1 MSNLITAEVAAA
13 FEESKQHYLKNRRVF
28 QLFYYPMNKTFPFLF
43 DKKIEEYEEKTE
55 TFYKVI
61 RQQTKLLHQRVA
73 HAYVTKNYTHNAFQ
87 HFIFDIDGSIL
98 TYSIVELEMY
108 GIIDTADSIRYKLVE
123 VEKQKEI
130 PNNVLQFK
138 R

>member
-1 MSNLITAEVAAA
+1 
-13 FEESKQHYLKNRRVF
+13 
-28 QLFYYPMNKTFPFLF
+28 
-43 DKKIEEYEEKTE
+43 
-55 TFYKVI
+55 
-61 RQQTKLLHQRVA
+61 
-73 HAYVTKNYTHNAFQ
+73 VTKNYTHNAFQ

-108 GIIDTADSIRYKLVE
+108 GIIDTADSIRYKLAE